1 MTAFKKLIERHI
13 ELFHVNQQS
22 GDENKT
28 LIDYFSEIKVL
39 RGILPLCSFCKKIRD
54 DEGYWEQVD
63 VYINKHSEADIS
75 HSLCP
80 ECAKI
85 HYPKVYEQIEQDK
98 KED

>member
-1 MTAFKKLIERHI
+1 MLKFKKLIKRHI

-22 GDENKT
+22 GDENKR
-28 LIDYFSEIKVL
+28 LSDDFSEIKVL

-54 DEGYWEQVD
+54 NEGYWEQVD

-80 ECAKI
+80 TW
-85 HYPKVYEQIEQDK
+85 VK
-98 KED
+98 KH